1 MARPD
6 GIREVRL
13 QVSRRIMGL
22 RELLNGRRSRGNV
35 IAFGILISLTRLTR
49 VSVVYILSTRAL
61 FIEM

>member
-6 GIREVRL
+6 GIREVWL

>member
-6 GIREVRL
+6 GIREVWL

-35 IAFGILISLTRLTR
+35 IAFGILISLPRFTR
-49 VSVVYILSTRAL
+49 VSAAYILSTRAL